1 MGKVVTAY
9 PEEYIKKWEIKRDI
23 FKDKS
28 KGLEFK
34 RELRKRGFLVK
45 TKKFNDGRED
55 YWEITGRKA
64 K

>member
-1 MGKVVTAY
+1 MGEVVTAY
-9 PEEYIKKWEIKRDI
+9 PEEYIKKWKIKRNI

-55 YWEITGRKA
+55 YWEVTGRKA